1 MGYVCLFSRSK
12 QEEKSLVY
20 SVLVILI
27 VTAEYREFPIK
38 SLSGVRACVCA
49 DIFYLLLASRV
60 AFICWIFI
68 KSTPCCSAGK
78 IRVYILYT
86 CTPTAC

>member
-27 VTAEYREFPIK
+27 VTAKYREFPIK
-38 SLSGVRACVCA
+38 SLSGVRACVCGHFLSFVSKSGR
-49 DIFYLLLASRV
+49 FYLLD
-60 AFICWIFI
+60 F
-68 KSTPCCSAGK
+68 
-78 IRVYILYT
+78 Y
-86 CTPTAC
+86 